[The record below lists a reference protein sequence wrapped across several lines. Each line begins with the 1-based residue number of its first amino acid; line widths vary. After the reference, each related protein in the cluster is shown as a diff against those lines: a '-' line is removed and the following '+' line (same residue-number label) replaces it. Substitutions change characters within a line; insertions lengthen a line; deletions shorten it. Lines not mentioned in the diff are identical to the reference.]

1 MSEEDKSSFCC
12 SEKCC
17 SVLGYVAAV
26 VVAIGIVAGL
36 NVMLRSYTQPVE
48 QANRGSKGVERKA
61 ERIKLNNEAVQAAN
75 AYGDPDPN
83 LIQRVPLE
91 RGMQL
96 IISEYQNGENSRAI
110 LNARVTKSLQKAS
123 FE

>member
-1 MSEEDKSSFCC
+1 
-12 SEKCC
+12 
-17 SVLGYVAAV
+17 
-26 VVAIGIVAGL
+26 
-36 NVMLRSYTQPVE
+36 MLRSYTQPVE